1 MSDEYNMEAIEA
13 AIELLF
19 DKGEH
24 KAAAQLEAV
33 RKDVAW
39 RLQTLKDERQTAEQ
53 DAESAN
59 RRALAALDFANAAI
73 ECIPDGTPIK
83 LLGETA
89 LALLREV
96 DR

>member
-1 MSDEYNMEAIEA
+1 MTELEHLRARVDTLVSELCKARELTEA
-13 AIELLF
+13 A
-19 DKGEH
+19 D
-24 KAAAQLEAV
+24 
-33 RKDVAW
+33 
-39 RLQTLKDERQTAEQ
+39 
-53 DAESAN
+53 

-89 LALLREV
+89 LALLKEV

>member
-1 MSDEYNMEAIEA
+1 MSDEYNLEAIEA

-19 DKGEH
+19 DKGER
-24 KAAAQLEAV
+24 KAAAQLSSV
-33 RKDVAW
+33 HKDLVW
-39 RLQTLKDERQTAEQ
+39 RMQTLKDERQTAEQ
-53 DAESAN
+53 DAEAAD

-83 LLGETA
+83 LLGEAA
-89 LALLREV
+89 LALLKEV